1 MNKTSKERLKAVFL
15 IESKEKWPSLPDHC
29 RILKLPSDGTTNGLT
44 QCVIK
49 WIQLNGHHAERISNM
64 GRMVDTRKVVKNV
77 VGQVGMIGSKKWIK
91 GSGTNGTADIS
102 AIVRTKTGEVI
113 PWKIEIKFGKDRQS
127 EVQKQ
132 YQNTI
137 IRSGGR
143 YSIVRDFDG
152 FLQEWDLMNINNIN
166 E

>member
-1 MNKTSKERLKAVFL
+1 MIDTSRTV
-15 IESKEKWPSLPDHC
+15 
-29 RILKLPSDGTTNGLT
+29 T
-44 QCVIK
+44 
-49 WIQLNGHHAERISNM
+49 
-64 GRMVDTRKVVKNV
+64 NV
-77 VGQVGMIGSKKWIK
+77 VGQTGVIGGKKWIK

-102 AIVRTKTGEVI
+102 AIVKDKTGQVI

-127 EVQKQ
+127 EAQKQ

-152 FLQEWDLMNINNIN
+152 FLDEWDSLNINTTT
-166 E
+166 